1 MVRCPASTLKKSPC
15 FGDPPGSTLRSLHR
29 TGKETSCH
37 GWPPPHILIVDD
49 DPALLEALPET
60 VRLRIPGAVVE
71 SADSVAAALA
81 GVVALDP
88 DVIVTDLVMPG
99 MTGLDLIAKLGE
111 LRPWMPMILMSGNPN
126 PQGYALRT
134 RAYAFIH
141 KPIDR
146 DYFIASLR
154 RAIRYSRL
162 SRRITGTTE
171 QVKEHLAQL
180 AELQRQANQRAA
192 TARSRSAGGQLPAA
206 PQGATTT
213 SHRS

>member
-1 MVRCPASTLKKSPC
+1 MDMFAGLAPR
-15 FGDPPGSTLRSLHR
+15 
-29 TGKETSCH
+29 
-37 GWPPPHILIVDD
+37 ILIVDD

-60 VRLRIPGAVVE
+60 VRLRIPHASVE
-71 SADSVAAALA
+71 TADSAGAALEC
-81 GVVALDP
+81 VATADP

-99 MTGLDLIAKLGE
+99 MTGIDLILKIRQV
-111 LRPWMPMILMSGNPN
+111 RPWTPMILMSGNPS

-146 DYFIASLR
+146 EFFIASLR

-162 SRRITGTTE
+162 SKRIQGTTE
-171 QVKEHLAQL
+171 HVKQHLDQL
-180 AELQRQANQRAA
+180 AELQRRAA
-192 TARSRSAGGQLPAA
+192 EHAATVRSHYAGGPSITSVSERVAS
-206 PQGATTT
+206 TS